1 MNIESQK
8 APQEQLNY
16 QKWKTAYSATYSFGI
31 ALPLAA
37 CLYISAN
44 EPRASNIIPTI
55 LFFCVW
61 CAGTVP
67 QVYKDAK
74 KYIQLKK
81 NLQNQYQ

>member
-1 MNIESQK
+1 MNIK
-8 APQEQLNY
+8 TPKEQNEELKY
-16 QKWKTAYSATYSFGI
+16 QRWKTAYSATYSF
-31 ALPLAA
+31 AFTLPLAV

-74 KYIQLKK
+74 KYIQIKK
-81 NLQNQYQ
+81 NLQNQR